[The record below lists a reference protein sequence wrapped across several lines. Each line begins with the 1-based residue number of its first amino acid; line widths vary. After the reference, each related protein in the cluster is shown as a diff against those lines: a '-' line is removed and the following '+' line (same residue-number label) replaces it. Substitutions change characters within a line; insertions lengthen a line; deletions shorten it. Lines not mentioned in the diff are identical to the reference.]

1 MSAVAFDPLEY
12 ARQLE
17 AAGMPRPQAEVIAKG
32 LTAMFIHNFDTLVT
46 KDYLETRLETL
57 EYRLA
62 AKMSNLL
69 AQAFTSQ
76 NPGYAQIEDRFDR
89 MDARFDRMDA
99 RFDKMDARLD
109 KMDDRFGRMDDQF
122 SQIDRRFN
130 QIDVR
135 FARVNVMLGIIL
147 AAVAVPI
154 LQMVVTLLI

>member
-17 AAGMPRPQAEVIAKG
+17 AAGMPRPQAEVIARG

-57 EYRLA
+57 EHRLE
-62 AKMSNLL
+62 AKMASLL
-69 AQAFTSQ
+69 AQAFTSK
-76 NPGYAQIEDRFDR
+76 NPGYARIEDRFN
-89 MDARFDRMDA
+89 
-99 RFDKMDARLD
+99 KMDARLD
-109 KMDDRFGRMDDQF
+109 KMDARFT
-122 SQIDRRFN
+122 QIDQRFN

-154 LQMVVTLLI
+154 LQMVLTLAI

>member
-57 EYRLA
+57 EHRLE
-62 AKMSNLL
+62 AKMSSLL
-69 AQAFTSQ
+69 AQAFTSK
-76 NPGYAQIEDRFDR
+76 NPGYALIEDRFN
-89 MDARFDRMDA
+89 
-99 RFDKMDARLD
+99 KIDARLD
-109 KMDDRFGRMDDQF
+109 KMDDRFT
-122 SQIDRRFN
+122 QIDQRFN

-154 LQMVVTLLI
+154 LQMVVTLVI

>member
-57 EYRLA
+57 EYRLE
-62 AKMSNLL
+62 AKMASLL
-69 AQAFTSQ
+69 AQAFTSD
-76 NPGYAQIEDRFDR
+76 NPGYARIEDRFN
-89 MDARFDRMDA
+89 
-99 RFDKMDARLD
+99 KMDARLD
-109 KMDDRFGRMDDQF
+109 KVDARFT
-122 SQIDRRFN
+122 QIDQRFN

-154 LQMVVTLLI
+154 LQMVVTLVI

>member
-99 RFDKMDARLD
+99 RFDKMD
-109 KMDDRFGRMDDQF
+109 DRFGRMDDQF